1 MPDFLGD
8 LPGDRLPLD
17 EYRADFRRRDF
28 AVDGYDSWKLERRQD
43 FQEPGDPSWRAYV
56 EGDWA
61 RSLRLIDAMRDDLLQ
76 LARTAAEHD
85 TRMLRVRVVEFPV
98 TPYLAWELHLLRLRA
113 ECGELIRVV
122 GPDVIA
128 PYEQDGP
135 LPELVT
141 LGPDTV
147 YDIGYDADGV
157 LDGATRYTGRPVRER
172 VVEFIAGLYGRGEDI
187 AGFMAREA
195 GGLRPDGPRPAGA
208 RAGR

>member
-1 MPDFLGD
+1 MPDLLGD

-43 FQEPGDPSWRAYV
+43 FQEPEDPSWRACT

-61 RSLRLIDAMRDDLLQ
+61 RSLRLIDARRDELLQ

-85 TRMLRVRVVEFPV
+85 TRMLRVRVVEYPV
-98 TPYLAWELHLLRLRA
+98 TPYLVWELHLLRLRA

-122 GPDVIA
+122 GPGPVA

-135 LPELVT
+135 LPELIT

-147 YDIGYDADGV
+147 YDIAYDAAGI
-157 LDGATRYTGRPVRER
+157 LDGATRYTGGPVRER
-172 VVEFIAGLYGRGEDI
+172 VADFIAGLYGQGEDI
-187 AGFMAREA
+187 ADFMAREA
-195 GGLRPDGPRPAGA
+195 EGLR
-208 RAGR
+208 RAGLRSAGVRAER